1 MTTAIDIGFTET
13 VKAIQTRKGSRQA
26 YANLKWQSEIT
37 ADLAAYISQM
47 RSVFVSTVSVQGYP
61 YTQHKGGPAGFLH
74 VMERNTI
81 AFADLK
87 GNRQFIS
94 QGNLQKI
101 RAPFFS

>member
-47 RSVFVSTVSVQGYP
+47 RSVFVSTVNAQGYP
-61 YTQHKGGPAGFLH
+61 YTQIRMAPL
-74 VMERNTI
+74 
-81 AFADLK
+81 AFCMSWIVTRSL
-87 GNRQFIS
+87 
-94 QGNLQKI
+94 LQTLRATGSSYPKVIYRII
-101 RAPFFS
+101 RAPFFL